1 MKGIISAC
9 VHVGNSDIVGFFIYR
24 NTRQLLKMTS
34 DVKEVPG
41 VEKVMW
47 SEEVYSLPIDKSQN
61 GKNGNTNL
69 FLE

>member
-1 MKGIISAC
+1 
-9 VHVGNSDIVGFFIYR
+9 
-24 NTRQLLKMTS
+24 MTS